1 MPGTTHPETLAAGP
15 WHFRSMATVA
25 ASWSLAGGIAGGM
38 LAAGFVAAGRLHP
51 DGAIIITLVL
61 ASMGSVLGILH
72 GAVLGHLARARSDP
86 YTWPETTVG
95 VMAAAAGL
103 VVANVLSQW
112 LVLAALLARAGARTG
127 WIYLAVLVPL
137 CLGIVAWATFLG
149 WHKLEAAYARWP
161 EHRIGSWLVAGV
173 FLVVS
178 GVFLV
183 LRPAIPGT
191 ELQLSWWATLI
202 VAAVATLWIAAP
214 AVIAGL
220 RYRHGSRPA
229 DR

>member
-1 MPGTTHPETLAAGP
+1 MPGTTHPETLSAGA

-38 LAAGFVAAGRLHP
+38 LAAGFAAAGRLHP

-61 ASMGSVLGILH
+61 AGMGSVLGIVH

-86 YTWPETTVG
+86 YTWPETTIGLV
-95 VMAAAAGL
+95 AAVAGL

-112 LVLAALLARAGARTG
+112 LVLAALLARAGSRSG
-127 WIYLAVLVPL
+127 WIYLAVLIPL

-149 WHKLEAAYARWP
+149 WHKLETAYARWP
-161 EHRIGSWLVAGV
+161 EHRIGSWLVGGA
-173 FLVVS
+173 FLLVS
-178 GVFLV
+178 AVFLV

-191 ELQLSWWATLI
+191 ELQLSWWATL
-202 VAAVATLWIAAP
+202 VLAGVATLWIAAP
-214 AVIAGL
+214 AVIAAL
-220 RYRHGSRPA
+220 RYRYGARRS